1 MNEFVIEY
9 KYLIVPMISWLGIQL
24 FKLLYDRFET
34 KKWHFERF
42 IGAGGMPSSH
52 SAVVVSLATLVGRN
66 CGTNSPIF
74 AVSAIVALI
83 TMYDAAGVRRAVGK
97 QARVLNNI
105 LSNQN
110 LSSAEKLQE
119 MTGHTPIQVL
129 AGALIG
135 LIVGFIV

>member
-66 CGTNSPIF
+66 CGTNSPVF

-110 LSSAEKLQE
+110 LSGAEKLQE

-135 LIVGFIV
+135 LMVGFIV

>member
-110 LSSAEKLQE
+110 LSGAEKLQE
-119 MTGHTPIQVL
+119 MTVHTPIQVL

>member
-1 MNEFVIEY
+1 MKDFILEY

-52 SAVVVSLATLVGRN
+52 SAVVVSLATLIGRN
-66 CGTNSPIF
+66 CGTTSPIF

-105 LSNQN
+105 LSNQK
-110 LSSAEKLQE
+110 LSGAEKLQE

-135 LIVGFIV
+135 LIIGSIV

>member
-1 MNEFVIEY
+1 MNEFVTEY

-83 TMYDAAGVRRAVGK
+83 TMYDAAGVRRVVGK